1 MREIRRRTRVVGAF
15 PDGQSCLQP
24 SRSTAAIHR
33 RNGMVDQVLHEHAA
47 STSRRSCKPEP
58 SPDRKMRRI
67 SGHYHVTR
75 NFARTIK
82 FLQVKATASRFPA
95 PGTQNRVPGAR
106 IAIATYGAKVGSTPA
121 VGKAFCA
128 SARSR
133 CASSDCVFWIPVGGL
148 PKSVK
153 SCVSVNATALDRAKR
168 RLTVRL
174 TVGIRD
180 VAPPFTGKHI
190 TVAGRSRKRTPT
202 GMR

>member
-1 MREIRRRTRVVGAF
+1 
-15 PDGQSCLQP
+15 
-24 SRSTAAIHR
+24 
-33 RNGMVDQVLHEHAA
+33 MVDQVLHEHAA
-47 STSRRSCKPEP
+47 SLPAADHANRSRRLIKSAK
-58 SPDRKMRRI
+58 D

-128 SARSR
+128 SARSC

-153 SCVSVNATALDRAKR
+153 SCVSVNATALDRTKP
-168 RLTVRL
+168 
-174 TVGIRD
+174 D
-180 VAPPFTGKHI
+180 
-190 TVAGRSRKRTPT
+190 
-202 GMR
+202 